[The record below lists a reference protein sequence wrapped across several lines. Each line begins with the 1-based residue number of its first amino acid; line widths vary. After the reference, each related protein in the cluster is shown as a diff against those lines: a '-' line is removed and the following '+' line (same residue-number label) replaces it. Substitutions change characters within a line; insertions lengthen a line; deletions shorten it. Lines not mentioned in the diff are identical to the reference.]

1 MSDTPQIVACPSC
14 GRQFVWKPDLAGH
27 KGQCKCGVVFRF
39 PQQAGQPA
47 TAIAPANAKPAAAPG
62 PKSAGPALAKAA
74 PAVPGSKRAP
84 VAKSGPAG
92 AKAAGKTPEPAVAGS
107 GAQLHLDRTG
117 DVETY
122 DLATDEN
129 VCPSCL
135 GVMKPEQVVCI
146 TCGYNRKTG
155 KKMPQVKIVAEEAPG
170 GLMGF
175 FRGLFGGA
183 KNKPQKQA
191 KA

>member
-1 MSDTPQIVACPSC
+1 MSDAPQSVACPGC

-39 PQQAGQPA
+39 PQEAGQPA
-47 TAIAPANAKPAAAPG
+47 AAVAPPKPAAAPG
-62 PKSAGPALAKAA
+62 SKAAGPAPAKAASPGSKGTAASARPGPAAAAGKSAGPK
-74 PAVPGSKRAP
+74 PA
-84 VAKSGPAG
+84 
-92 AKAAGKTPEPAVAGS
+92 PAVAGT
-107 GAQLHLDRTG
+107 GAQLHLARTH
-117 DVETY
+117 DAETY
-122 DLATDEN
+122 DLATDDN

-135 GVMKPEQVVCI
+135 GVLKPEQVVCI

-155 KKMPQVKIVAEEAPG
+155 KKMPQVQLATEPSSG

-175 FRGLFGGA
+175 FRGFFGGA
-183 KNKPQKQA
+183 KSKAGKQS